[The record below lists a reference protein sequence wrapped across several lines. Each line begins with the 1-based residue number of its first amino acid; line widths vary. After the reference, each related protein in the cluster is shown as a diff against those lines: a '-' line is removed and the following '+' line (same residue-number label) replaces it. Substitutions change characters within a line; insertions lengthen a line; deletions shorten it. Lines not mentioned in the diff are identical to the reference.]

1 MSAMVIWLLWTEKE
15 WEMGNVAG
23 DSVRVRAG
31 VRG

>member
-1 MSAMVIWLLWTEKE
+1 MVIWLLCTEKE
-15 WEMGNVAG
+15 WEMSNVAG